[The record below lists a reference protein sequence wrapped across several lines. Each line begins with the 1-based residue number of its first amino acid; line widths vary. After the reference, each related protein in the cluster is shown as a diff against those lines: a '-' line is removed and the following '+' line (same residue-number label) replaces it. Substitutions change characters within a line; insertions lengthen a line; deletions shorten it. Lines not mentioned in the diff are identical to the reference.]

1 MLDDYGVGYKKS
13 DDMLDLYKQTAK
25 ALKINRQA
33 VPDSARGSQAA
44 QRVLQNLATAVQS
57 LTELRNELGLGHG
70 KTSPSPALER
80 HARLAFNASRTVV
93 EFILQTWHERQASPN
108 AA

>member
-1 MLDDYGVGYKKS
+1 MLNDYGVAYKNS
-13 DDMLDLYKQTAK
+13 HDMLDLYKQTAK
-25 ALKINRQA
+25 ALKINREA
-33 VPDSARGSQAA
+33 VPDSAKGSQAA
-44 QRVLQNLATAVQS
+44 QRVLKNLATAVQS

-93 EFILQTWHERQASPN
+93 EFVLQTWHERQADPE
-108 AA
+108 AT